1 MRFLLLGIRRAEK
14 MPLTSLGVAPEIPR
28 AFTIAAT
35 KSVLLPL
42 KTGAVSVP
50 EACAIPDVTGC
61 RFVCG
66 KLSLRWSY
74 LSLCAVTS
82 LRCIRLLGPSRMD

>member
-1 MRFLLLGIRRAEK
+1 MRFLLLAIRRAEK
-14 MPLTSLGVAPEIPR
+14 TSPISLGVAPEIPH

-50 EACAIPDVTGC
+50 EACAIPALPVDASSVGN
-61 RFVCG
+61 
-66 KLSLRWSY
+66 
-74 LSLCAVTS
+74 
-82 LRCIRLLGPSRMD
+82 